1 MTDARW
7 IRRLQPRSVRVR
19 LYSVFALLFFL
30 VIGLGAFGI
39 ARLSEVN
46 RVSEVIRNHWLR
58 DTRILGDL
66 SNYMSDYRTAEATQL
81 LASTPLEFAASEKEI
96 TALGATVTR
105 SQRAY
110 EEISQDPPEALL
122 YAQFTEQWA
131 AYQAVAAQ
139 AIALARTLH
148 TPDGVLLY
156 NTTSRRAFDLS
167 SDTLSRLTDQTV
179 AKAQRDSALAAATY
193 QRARTLIVT
202 AMLLATSLL
211 IGVILYIRRSILV
224 PLLELATRMRAL
236 ADQNTEIAIPG
247 VRREDEMGEMAR
259 SVAVFRDN
267 AVALANS
274 QRRLIDQAA
283 ALEQGLENE
292 RRLTAQERDFVAM
305 TSHEFRTPLTIIDG
319 HAQRLIKMSD
329 RLGPKDIA
337 ERGARIRSAVQRI
350 TNIMDSLLSASRAL
364 DGQAVF
370 HPTELDPGVLLHD
383 ACKVHRDATRGVIIS
398 EDYSSVSATIRGDP
412 KLLFHAFSNSI
423 SNAIKYSPLGSP
435 IEVVARQEAAWLEV
449 QVRDRGIGIPAR
461 DREHLFERYFRGSN
475 ATGIAGTG
483 VGLHLVSMV
492 VALHRGEVFVESLE
506 GVGSRFMVRLPIPTS
521 EEAAPEAPRAM
532 LRDSPRISPGRRL
545 PRLLRECE
553 DRETSPPRRIDCW
566 RDRQDRR
573 RSFPA
578 SRCCR
583 REASHRPPRTSKA
596 RLNAETSLRSTK

>member
-1 MTDARW
+1 MTDAPLEYSTTPQAARVAQSPRW
-7 IRRLQPRSVRVR
+7 IRRLQPRSVQVR

-30 VIGLGAFGI
+30 VIGVGAFGF

-81 LASTPLEFAASEKEI
+81 LGSTQLGFAASEKEI
-96 TALGATVTR
+96 TTLGATVAR

-110 EEISQDPPEALL
+110 EEISQDPSETLL
-122 YAQFTEQWA
+122 YAQFTKQWA
-131 AYQAVAAQ
+131 AYQAIASQVV
-139 AIALARTLH
+139 ALARTGH
-148 TPDGVLLY
+148 TSDGVLLY
-156 NTTSRRAFDLS
+156 DTTSSRAFDLS

-179 AKAQRDSALAAATY
+179 TKAHRDSALAAATY

-211 IGVILYIRRSILV
+211 IGVIVYITRSILV
-224 PLLELATRMRAL
+224 PLLELATCMHAL
-236 ADQNTEIAIPG
+236 ADQNTEIAIPS

-259 SVAVFRDN
+259 AVAVFRDN
-267 AVALANS
+267 AVALVNS
-274 QRRLIDQAA
+274 QRRLIEQAA

-329 RLGPKDIA
+329 RQGPRDIA

-350 TNIMDSLLSASRAL
+350 TNIMDSLLGASRVL

-370 HPTELDPGVLLHD
+370 HPIELDPGVLLRD

-398 EDYSSVSATIRGDP
+398 EDYSSMSASATINGDP
-412 KLLFHAFSNSI
+412 KLLFHAFSNLI

-435 IEVVARQEAAWLEV
+435 IEVVARQEAEWLVV
-449 QVRDRGIGIPAR
+449 QVRDSGIGIPAR

-492 VALHRGEVFVESLE
+492 VALHHGEVIVESLE
-506 GVGSRFMVRLPIPTS
+506 GVGSRFILRLPIPTS
-521 EEAAPEAPRAM
+521 EEAARASPA
-532 LRDSPRISPGRRL
+532 RD
-545 PRLLRECE
+545 
-553 DRETSPPRRIDCW
+553 
-566 RDRQDRR
+566 
-573 RSFPA
+573 A
-578 SRCCR
+578 
-583 REASHRPPRTSKA
+583 A
-596 RLNAETSLRSTK
+596 